1 MKKDKLKRLEDNLRV
16 LNGFKKKYS
25 LEDVKSNKVDE
36 WGLRY
41 GLLESIQIIIDFACS
56 YVSEKNL
63 GIPENYS
70 ECITLLVSNKYLD
83 KNLGKR
89 ITQMVGLRN
98 LLVHACVPKHTFACR
113 HEYGIIDVK
122 KLYQYLDH
130 LQDVR
135 DFAVALGK

>member
-41 GLLESIQIIIDFACS
+41 GLLESIQIIIDLACS
-56 YVSEKNL
+56 YVTEKNL

-89 ITQMVGLRN
+89 ITRMVGLRN
-98 LLVHACVPKHTFACR
+98 LLV

>member
-1 MKKDKLKRLEDNLRV
+1 MIKDKLKRLEDNLRV

-25 LEDVKSNKVDE
+25 LEDVKGNKVDE

-41 GLLESIQIIIDFACS
+41 GLLESIQIIIDLACS
-56 YVSEKNL
+56 YVTEKNL

-98 LLVHACVPKHTFACR
+98 LLVH
-113 HEYGIIDVK
+113 EYGIIDVK